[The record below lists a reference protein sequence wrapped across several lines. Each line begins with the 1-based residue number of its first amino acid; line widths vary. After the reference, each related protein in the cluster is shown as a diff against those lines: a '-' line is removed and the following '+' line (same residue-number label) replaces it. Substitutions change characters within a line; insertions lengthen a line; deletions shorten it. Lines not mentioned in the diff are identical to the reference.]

1 MRRPGIAAPDP
12 SLFDDQD
19 YGRQE
24 LLRGRTLDLSTARAA
39 SDPLEMRL
47 PGRFVWFTNDSDGQ
61 VNLRFNDRESLSVP
75 AAANFFVEAIAGAV
89 INRVYLDWS
98 AQAGKQVVIAH
109 GTDLRLRPSNDV
121 QNVGQIV
128 APVDVSPAQLG
139 NDEFWTTGSLATL
152 FQLVTPAANTAGV
165 LVTAMSAYAN
175 NGTARFMA
183 KSSAPSSWAD
193 AAAQSLLLGG
203 TTSNAGNNCA
213 NAIAMPIVIPAG
225 VGFYYQASGAI
236 AQISS
241 ATFRVL

>member
-24 LLRGRTLDLSTARAA
+24 LLRGRTLDLSTARSAL
-39 SDPLEMRL
+39 DPLEMRL

-128 APVDVSPAQLG
+128 APVDVAP
-139 NDEFWTTGSLATL
+139 ATL
-152 FQLVTPAANTAGV
+152 PATGYFRNTSSAALNTLVTPAGNTAGV
-165 LVTAMSAYAN
+165 LVHSLSGNAT
-175 NGTARFMA
+175 GLTVRIMA
-183 KSSAPSSWAD
+183 KASAPATWDDTTASTLLHVASGNLVSLCALPLLLPAGLGLYEQASSAS
-193 AAAQSLLLGG
+193 
-203 TTSNAGNNCA
+203 AGSQ
-213 NAIAMPIVIPAG
+213 VS
-225 VGFYYQASGAI
+225 VVYE
-236 AQISS
+236 
-241 ATFRVL
+241 VL